1 MLKLEYY
8 RLYGYFKASRIKE
21 DLDFKSKKAHQRLM
35 IFTECNRKRRIML
48 LLELLMFQEY
58 ICYLEQEAT
67 FPPFS
72 LLHDREVVDYVQ
84 WCLHDHYHEDW
95 HQDDTNDAL
104 VDAFIFLSNVRK
116 KEKKKGH
123 IQVAFSFLDRH
134 FSACLRW
141 CIWNLQPEK
150 KNGAS
155 QKAPRAF
162 E

>member
-1 MLKLEYY
+1 MLKLEFY

-35 IFTECNRKRRIML
+35 IFTECNRSI
-48 LLELLMFQEY
+48 Y
-58 ICYLEQEAT
+58 AILEQEAT

-72 LLHDREVVDYVQ
+72 LLHDREVVDYVE
-84 WCLHDHYHEDW
+84 WCLYDHYHEDW
-95 HQDDTNDAL
+95 HQDDTNGK
-104 VDAFIFLSNVRK
+104 RK
-116 KEKKKGH
+116 KKKGH

>member
-1 MLKLEYY
+1 MRNLNKALS
-8 RLYGYFKASRIKE
+8 RKIYGYFKASKIKE

-35 IFTECNRKRRIML
+35 IFTECNRSIYAIWSRRQLFHRFPCYMTEKL
-48 LLELLMFQEY
+48 LTTYNGAYMIITMKIGTKMIPME
-58 ICYLEQEAT
+58 
-67 FPPFS
+67 
-72 LLHDREVVDYVQ
+72 
-84 WCLHDHYHEDW
+84 
-95 HQDDTNDAL
+95 
-104 VDAFIFLSNVRK
+104 K
-116 KEKKKGH
+116 GKKKGH